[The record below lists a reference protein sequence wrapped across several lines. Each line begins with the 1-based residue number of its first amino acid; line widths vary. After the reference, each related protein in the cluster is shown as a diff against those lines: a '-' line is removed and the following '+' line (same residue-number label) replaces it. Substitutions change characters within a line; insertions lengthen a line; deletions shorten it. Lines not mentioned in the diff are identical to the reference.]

1 MSGLLKR
8 HAQDW
13 PSAPPF
19 GSYDIVIV
27 PLIYFELDHS
37 KCIFVLRLPRPV
49 AVFSETTTIWRIGSG
64 LAEHMCRLVVGYW
77 HTGL

>member
-8 HAQDW
+8 HSQDW

-37 KCIFVLRLPRPV
+37 KCVFVIRLPRPV

-64 LAEHMCRLVVGYW
+64 LTEHMCRLVMGYW